1 MLRKYALTFILLCG
15 LLLLPG
21 DDRMLRHACANAGQA
36 DGVLA
41 AIGHDRITSE
51 DLEQHLNNL
60 PPALREQFSTPEGRE
75 HLLKELVRIEV
86 FSREGRTLGLDQ
98 SERFKAKLDAVA
110 KALLAE
116 EYSRQQVLSG
126 ITVDEPEARR
136 YYSEHV
142 MEFTEPERVKAPSIF
157 INIPQGASGQE
168 IAAKQAQARDI
179 ISRLRQGEDFVSL
192 AERFS
197 ERSYQENSDYFARGR
212 LIPDVET
219 SVFALQVGEISPV
232 LKVDAGLLI
241 FKLEDKIP
249 ARVTSYEQVRNE
261 VFERLRAEKKRSGFE
276 LVERRLFEK
285 YQVVFAAQGS
295 LNSTRPSDAAKQE
308 QVTTIIGRIAA
319 ICRPDPGLQGQE
331 RIWKIMVEE
340 NGEDK
345 TSYGRA
351 AVTVSSNTGIFLQQG
366 KNETPAALELLDVG
380 QWVEIELA
388 GPVAASYPV
397 QAEAR
402 KVLILERS
410 R

>member
-1 MLRKYALTFILLCG
+1 MLKKYALTFILLCG
-15 LLLLPG
+15 FLLPPG
-21 DDRMLRHACANAGQA
+21 DDRKLRYACANAEHA

-51 DLEQHLNNL
+51 DLEQHLKNL
-60 PPALREQFSTPEGRE
+60 PSALREQFSTPEGRK

-98 SERFKAKLDAVA
+98 SERFKARLDAVA

-126 ITVDEPEARR
+126 ITVDEAEARH
-136 YYSEHV
+136 YYAEH
-142 MEFTEPERVKAPSIF
+142 MAEFTEPERVKARSIF
-157 INIPQGASGQE
+157 ISIPEGASAQE
-168 IAAKQAQARDI
+168 ITAKQVQARDI
-179 ISRLRQGEDFVSL
+179 VARLRQGEEFASL

-197 ERSYQENSDYFARGR
+197 ERSYQENSDYFAKGR
-212 LIPDVET
+212 LVPEVEA
-219 SVFALQVGEISPV
+219 SVFGLQVGEVSPV

-249 ARVTSYEQVRNE
+249 ARVTPYEQVKNE
-261 VFERLRAEKKRSGFE
+261 VFERLRAEKRKSGFE
-276 LVERRLFEK
+276 LLERRLFDK
-285 YQVVFAAQGS
+285 YQVVFAGSGS

-319 ICRPDPGLQGQE
+319 ISRTDASLQGQG
-331 RIWKIMVEE
+331 RIGKIIVEE

-351 AVTVSSNTGIFLQQG
+351 AITVRSDTEIFLQQG
-366 KNETPAALELLDVG
+366 KNENPAALELLDIG
-380 QWVEIELA
+380 QYVQIELA
-388 GPVAASYPV
+388 GPLAASYPV
-397 QAEAR
+397 QGEAR

>member
-1 MLRKYALTFILLCG
+1 
-15 LLLLPG
+15 
-21 DDRMLRHACANAGQA
+21 MLRHACANGEHA

-51 DLEQHLNNL
+51 DLEHHLKNL

-98 SERFKAKLDAVA
+98 SERFKAKLDAIA
-110 KALLAE
+110 KTLLAE

-126 ITVDEPEARR
+126 ITVDEAEAMR
-136 YYSEHV
+136 YYAEHM

-157 INIPQGASGQE
+157 INIPQGASAQE

-179 ISRLRQGEDFVSL
+179 VARLRQGEEFASL

-197 ERSYQENSDYFARGR
+197 ERPYQENSDYFARGR
-212 LIPDVET
+212 LIPEVEA
-219 SVFALQVGEISPV
+219 SVFGLQVGEISPV
-232 LKVDAGLLI
+232 LEVDGGLLI

-249 ARVTSYEQVRNE
+249 ARVMPYEQVRNE
-261 VFERLRAEKKRSGFE
+261 VFERLRAEKRRRRFE
-276 LVERRLFEK
+276 FVERRLFEK
-285 YQVVFAAQGS
+285 YQVVFAAQGN
-295 LNSTRPSDAAKQE
+295 LNPTRPGDAAKQE
-308 QVTTIIGRIAA
+308 HVTRIIGRIAA
-319 ICRPDPGLQGQE
+319 ITRTDEDLQGQG
-331 RIWKIMVEE
+331 RIGKIIVEQD
-340 NGEDK
+340 GEDK

-351 AVTVSSNTGIFLQQG
+351 AVTVSSDTGIFLQEG
-366 KNETPAALELLDVG
+366 KNENPAALELLDVG

-388 GPVAASYPV
+388 GPLAASYPV
-397 QAEAR
+397 QGEVR